1 MTDRYMKV
9 VFTIIA
15 LALIWLGVKD
25 TRLEP
30 VVSAQN
36 QGWDA
41 PLQEWDDD
49 PLALGFPDVNLSL
62 PTGIGTAYVCY
73 SRLYSGTAFVSAGF
87 GDYGAL
93 YLLFYSEPNCGGPR
107 VGYGRIY
114 SEGATNSFSHAS
126 YLFSEAALMAYA
138 EMAQRAAASGQRV
151 TYHRCG
157 PNKTFCVKYVAFR
170 GLHG

>member
-41 PLQEWDDD
+41 PLEEWDDTA
-49 PLALGFPDVNLSL
+49 LALGLPDQYSAL
-62 PTGIGTAYVCY
+62 PAANGYAYVCY
-73 SRLYSGTAFVSAGF
+73 SRLYGGAGYDHY

-93 YLLFYSEPNCGGPR
+93 YLNFYSEPNCGGSAI
-107 VGYGRIY
+107 GTGRIY
-114 SEGATNSFSHAS
+114 SEGATRSWSHSS
-126 YLFSEAALMAYA
+126 YLYREAALIAYA
-138 EMAQRAAASGQRV
+138 EMTQRAAASGQRV
-151 TYHRCG
+151 YYSRCSSA
-157 PNKTFCVKYVAFR
+157 KTSCIKYLSFR
-170 GLHG
+170 NVPAV